1 MSMSNFLKYSTNL
14 INEEEAVDDVIKK
27 IKASSSEFSF
37 LFISHLYSIEK
48 IERSLQ
54 KYNLKNVIACT
65 TAGEIHNNEF
75 HDQSIS
81 GLSFHGEEF
90 ICEKVDIDDLDNPD
104 NKNLEKAIKKVRINE
119 EMLGKSSNSFGMLI
133 IDGLSIKEEEYL
145 SFLVR
150 YLEEIPLIGGSAG
163 DGLNFSNTY
172 ILSDNLRFKTNCAT
186 IVFVTTTIP
195 FKIFKEQHFE
205 IGNKKVVITDS
216 IPEKRIVKEINGEPA
231 ALAYARELSLKVED
245 LKPSVFSK
253 HPLMLK
259 VGEEFYIRSIQQ
271 VNSDDSLTFYCAIDT
286 GLVLNLAEKRNIVN
300 HAERFFSK
308 IKEDLGEVEC
318 SVLFECILRRIE
330 IEALNESD
338 KVKLLDFYNQNNSI
352 GFHTYGEQY
361 GPIHL
366 NQTLVGVVFGK
377 RK

>member
-1 MSMSNFLKYSTNL
+1 MSNFLKHNSNL
-14 INEEEAVDDVIKK
+14 INEEEAVDDVITN

-48 IERSLQ
+48 IEKSLK
-54 KYNLKNVIACT
+54 KYDLNNILACT
-65 TAGEIHNNEF
+65 TAGEIYNENYY
-75 HDQSIS
+75 DKSIS
-81 GLSFHGEEF
+81 GLSFHGDE
-90 ICEKVDIDDLDNPD
+90 ILCEKLVIDDLDSPKTKD
-104 NKNLEKAIKKVRINE
+104 LEEIIKKVRANE
-119 EMLGKSSNSFGMLI
+119 EDLGSSSMSFGMLV
-133 IDGLSIKEEEYL
+133 IDGLSIKEEE
-145 SFLVR
+145 FLAFLAR
-150 YLEEIPLIGGSAG
+150 YIEDIPLIGGSAG

-172 ILSDNLRFKTNCAT
+172 ILSENQNFKTNCAT

-195 FKIFKEQHFE
+195 FKVFKEQHFE
-205 IGNKKVVITDS
+205 TGNTKVVITDS
-216 IPEKRIVKEINGEPA
+216 IPEKRIVNEINGEPA
-231 ALAYARELSLKVED
+231 AIAYARELGLNVED

-271 VNSDDSLTFYCAIDT
+271 VNSDNSLTFYCAIDN
-286 GLVLNLAEKRNIVN
+286 GLVLTLAEKRNILN

-308 IKEDLGEVEC
+308 VQEDVGEVEC

-330 IEALNESD
+330 IEGLSEND
-338 KVKLLDFYNQNNSI
+338 KIKLLDVYSQNNSL